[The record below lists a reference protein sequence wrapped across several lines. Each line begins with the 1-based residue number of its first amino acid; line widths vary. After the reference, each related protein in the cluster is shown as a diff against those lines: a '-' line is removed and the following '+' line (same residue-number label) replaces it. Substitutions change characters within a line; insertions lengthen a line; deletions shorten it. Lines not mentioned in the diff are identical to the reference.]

1 MRNDLMWEK
10 REVTGLPS
18 DHMTFA
24 SPLSPSVALNCCV
37 TFYYM
42 APFEPPD
49 IVLTG
54 LKERVEALSLQGTGS

>member
-1 MRNDLMWEK
+1 MWEK
-10 REVTGLPS
+10 REVTGLRS

-24 SPLSPSVALNCCV
+24 SRAPLSPSVALSCWV

-54 LKERVEALSLQGTGS
+54 LKERVEALSLQGTSS